1 MGSPPP
7 CIYLQVS
14 GRGDTV
20 AAAHKPV
27 AVICHAPWTLV
38 DVGVID
44 GRRMTSYPSLQTDLK
59 NAGADWVDEDVV
71 VDRGLI
77 TSRSPK
83 DLPAFDRAL
92 AAELSSSKSEP
103 DAG

>member
-1 MGSPPP
+1 M
-7 CIYLQVS
+7 

-27 AVICHAPWTLV
+27 AVICHAPWTLI
-38 DVGVID
+38 DAGVID

-92 AAELSSSKSEP
+92 ARVIRPTHCGTTGSREARCQP
-103 DAG
+103 HAPW